1 MTILPG
7 PDCTTM
13 TEVRAGVDALDR
25 ELSQPPIN
33 PIMPP
38 APQEELDG
46 MIGQLDAMLMGA
58 GFFHLPDK
66 MQSTR
71 RTLRTLLTKPGW
83 SSQEIRT
90 LRGVLSSLAG
100 KRPRG

>member
-1 MTILPG
+1 
-7 PDCTTM
+7 
-13 TEVRAGVDALDR
+13 
-25 ELSQPPIN
+25 
-33 PIMPP
+33 
-38 APQEELDG
+38 
-46 MIGQLDAMLMGA
+46 
-58 GFFHLPDK
+58 

>member
-1 MTILPG
+1 MVEGLTA
-7 PDCTTM
+7 
-13 TEVRAGVDALDR
+13 ER
-25 ELSQPPIN
+25 ELSQPSNN
-33 PIMPP
+33 PILPP

-46 MIGQLDAMLMGA
+46 MSGQLDAMLVGS
-58 GFFHLPDK
+58 GFFHLPEK

-90 LRGVLSSLAG
+90 MRGVLSSLAG
-100 KRPRG
+100 KKPRV

>member
-1 MTILPG
+1 
-7 PDCTTM
+7 
-13 TEVRAGVDALDR
+13 
-25 ELSQPPIN
+25 
-33 PIMPP
+33 MPP

-46 MIGQLDAMLMGA
+46 MIGQLDTMLMGA